1 MDKQELIAKAF
12 KPFDLND
19 DDLKKAQDLSRV
31 LSFNKGEILY
41 KDKSACYGFVL
52 VISGALRAFV
62 LSQNNKEITIFD
74 LAQGDECVLCAKCI
88 AQSDDLEINLEASA
102 NTQILVIPPEIF
114 APLRLKYPKLANFV
128 LDLLAKRFSHSVKI
142 MSQAL
147 FAPLSERIKS
157 YLFAKA
163 NSGVITRT
171 HAQIASEIGSA
182 REAVSR
188 ILKELEIDG
197 FLSLSRGKI
206 ILNS

>member
-74 LAQGDECVLCAKCI
+74 LTQGDECVLCAKCI
-88 AQSDDLEINLEASA
+88 AQSDDRINTA
-102 NTQILVIPPEIF
+102 QVYPIF
-114 APLRLKYPKLANFV
+114 
-128 LDLLAKRFSHSVKI
+128 
-142 MSQAL
+142 
-147 FAPLSERIKS
+147 
-157 YLFAKA
+157 
-163 NSGVITRT
+163 
-171 HAQIASEIGSA
+171 
-182 REAVSR
+182 
-188 ILKELEIDG
+188 
-197 FLSLSRGKI
+197 
-206 ILNS
+206 